1 MKSAIK
7 VFRELEA
14 TSQLP
19 PTTPQQHIT
28 PPTVLLPATLG
39 MVPPEL
45 AAMAAM
51 AEPACTGGVGGTMP
65 PLSPSVTNNT
75 AAMSPQASIQMCM
88 APALALSPFSKSPM
102 LMDSTKVQDTD
113 DGCSVSKPPTWP
125 PPQSP
130 YTALRM
136 DGGSDP
142 SDRSSTVHA
151 RIAPA
156 VGSLDDDSAYGPL
169 TSASSIEATRLSHS
183 TLESSLEVNTS
194 ANQFNA
200 EDVTPSTT
208 NTITTGCGSWRRS
221 HSDARLDKARCCSP
235 ISPCPHAQAHHEPR
249 PACEASLTC
258 GGAVASRV
266 GCMDHHPPLFPAF
279 SESVCA
285 FYPLTNV
292 KEPTSASAAAPAI
305 SSRSASHEQVSRGR
319 PSIAPKNAAPHQAL
333 EKPQPTP
340 QSPLSTTTD
349 TVSATP
355 RSKAPV
361 GLALQKNTMI
371 TILDTLSGADCTT
384 SSTLC
389 AAPTPPPLRSGS
401 LPSQSTSTVDAKP
414 NSVSNRRGSSTPA
427 AAAAIAMATA
437 VASRRRVPLPA
448 SSATTMPSP
457 PPPPPCM
464 RLSYTSNVNNAHGS
478 PSSTCT
484 SAMSGAIALV
494 PIGIQPAIATAASSF
509 FAATACQS
517 PAYAAVSTSDPPTS
531 SSGVATAPPLPASD
545 LGLSAASTVL
555 SMSSVPT
562 LAALDTPGKDF
573 ADARTPATSPL
584 RPAYWA
590 FPCAPTGSMTVILAA
605 PEVSW
610 HSLTSR
616 VMTPP
621 ASSAGAAISD
631 SCSQNCIGDCGVHGA
646 GTPFMDRCSSS
657 ASMATPR
664 AVSPGTL
671 TALPASSVRLDSQRA
686 SGSRGAMWTSA
697 GQTYRNVLVH
707 GGRGSGSIAAVTAS
721 GSGYSLGLPLYS
733 SQPQLLCTPVPLDD
747 TESVCAICLEGRA
760 SKTHTTEI
768 NEASAPLQPS
778 RAAEG
783 GSSQK
788 NDSAAA
794 VISNTATVADEGA
807 EQGAVRGVKP
817 GSCLLSLPCGH
828 CYHQNCVQRWLIESQ
843 SCPTCRRDLTRDATL
858 N

>member
-1 MKSAIK
+1 MKSVIK

-28 PPTVLLPATLG
+28 PPTVLLPAALG

-51 AEPACTGGVGGTMP
+51 AGPACAGGVGVMMP

-88 APALALSPFSKSPM
+88 APALALSPFPRSPM

-142 SDRSSTVHA
+142 SSRSSTVHA

-156 VGSLDDDSAYGPL
+156 VGSLDDDSTYGPL

-183 TLESSLEVNTS
+183 ALESSLEVNPS
-194 ANQFNA
+194 ANQSNA
-200 EDVTPSTT
+200 EEVTPSTT
-208 NTITTGCGSWRRS
+208 NTITTGCGSWRSS
-221 HSDARLDKARCCSP
+221 HSDTRLDKARCCSP

-258 GGAVASRV
+258 GGAAASRV

-279 SESVCA
+279 SESVSA
-285 FYPLTNV
+285 FFPLTSV
-292 KEPTSASAAAPAI
+292 KESTSASAAAPAI
-305 SSRSASHEQVSRGR
+305 SSRSASHEQVSSGR
-319 PSIAPKNAAPHQAL
+319 PSIAPKNAAPHQVL

-349 TVSATP
+349 AVSATP
-355 RSKAPV
+355 RSKAPM
-361 GLALQKNTMI
+361 GLALQENTMI
-371 TILDTLSGADCTT
+371 TILDTLSGADCTM
-384 SSTLC
+384 SSTLFD
-389 AAPTPPPLRSGS
+389 APTPPPLRSGS

-448 SSATTMPSP
+448 SSATTVP
-457 PPPPPCM
+457 PPPPPPYM
-464 RLSYTSNVNNAHGS
+464 RLSYASTVNNAHGS

-484 SAMSGAIALV
+484 SALSGDIAFV
-494 PIGIQPAIATAASSF
+494 PIGMQPAI
-509 FAATACQS
+509 
-517 PAYAAVSTSDPPTS
+517 VSASDPPTS

-555 SMSSVPT
+555 SMSPVPT
-562 LAALDTPGKDF
+562 LAALDPPGQEF
-573 ADARTPATSPL
+573 ADARAPATSSL

-610 HSLTSR
+610 HPLTSR

-621 ASSAGAAISD
+621 TSSAGAATSD
-631 SCSQNCIGDCGVHGA
+631 SCSQNCIGDCGVRGA
-646 GTPFMDRCSSS
+646 GTTFMDRCSSS
-657 ASMATPR
+657 ASMETPR
-664 AVSPGTL
+664 GVSPGTL
-671 TALPASSVRLDSQRA
+671 TAVPASSVRLEPQRA

-768 NEASAPLQPS
+768 NEASAPLQPP

-794 VISNTATVADEGA
+794 MISNTTTVADEGA